1 MKTNVIVDCK
11 FLLAVGTAISM
22 IILSLK
28 VNPSDAEKA
37 IGHLSKA
44 FYTINV
50 ACNIPV
56 ICFFY

>member
-1 MKTNVIVDCK
+1 MKTNVIVDWK
-11 FLLAVGTAISM
+11 FLLAGGTAISM

-44 FYTINV
+44 FTSDAIAISN
-50 ACNIPV
+50 C
-56 ICFFY
+56 